1 MPIPNESCMP
11 VQKEIYRSIQ
21 DSFSVNHTTKK
32 GAHTDLK
39 ASAFLPKLAQK
50 RACLPMEKNLP
61 KKSLVAALGEKE

>member
-21 DSFSVNHTTKK
+21 ESFSVNHTTKE

-39 ASAFLPKLAQK
+39 ARAFLSKLAQK
-50 RACLPMEKNLP
+50 RACLPMEKTCL